1 MELTDK
7 LKKRFCKDYNLSIQ
21 LFEEPYFT
29 DRVRLLGKEDKLKE
43 FKKLLNNYNTDEEF
57 LEYNNKVRDSI
68 IDYIK
73 QSSAFKA
80 LNSDDMNKYAIPE
93 RYRNYSKTDVYK
105 SHNIGNYFISI
116 DLSKANFSAL
126 VYYAKVTGTQFFDKY
141 DWYEFMHQFTD
152 VDYFVNS
159 KYIRQ
164 VVFGNCNPKRQIGYE
179 SYMIT
184 KWLEALENEVGDL
197 EVNSIHSDEVVLKAS
212 NIDNITFKKIKEC
225 AEQADFP
232 LKVEYFR
239 LAKITNSEAYVKFIY
254 SDFNNKE
261 DFMKEVKC
269 IQPWEAPAVYRMLN
283 GEEPCNND
291 LYFDFNGRLAKFE
304 TRVDYSVVFKM
315 E

>member
-43 FKKLLNNYNTDEEF
+43 FKELLNKYNTDEEF

-73 QSSAFKA
+73 QSSAYQA

-93 RYRNYSKTDVYK
+93 KYRNYSKTDVYK
-105 SHNIGNYFISI
+105 SHNVGNYFISV
-116 DLSKANFSAL
+116 DLVKANFSAL
-126 VYYAKVTGTQFFDKY
+126 VYYAKATGTQFFDTY
-141 DWYEFMHQFTD
+141 DWSEFMHQCTD
-152 VDYFVNS
+152 VGYFVDS

-164 VVFGNCNPKRQIGYE
+164 VVLGNCNPKGQIGYE

-184 KWLEALENEVGDL
+184 KWLEALENEVGAI
-197 EVNSIHSDEVVLKAS
+197 EINSIHSDEVVLRTS
-212 NIDNITFKKIKEC
+212 RLCIGDIMDIKKY
-225 AEQADFP
+225 ADEADIP

-239 LAKITNSEAYVKFIY
+239 LAKITNSDAYVKYIY
-254 SDFNNKE
+254 DLAHGGIC
-261 DFMKEVKC
+261 DREVKC
-269 IQPWEAPAVYRMLN
+269 IQPWEAPAIYRMLN
-283 GEEPCNND
+283 GEVPFDDD

-304 TRVDYSVVFKM
+304 AVTEYEVVF
-315 E
+315 